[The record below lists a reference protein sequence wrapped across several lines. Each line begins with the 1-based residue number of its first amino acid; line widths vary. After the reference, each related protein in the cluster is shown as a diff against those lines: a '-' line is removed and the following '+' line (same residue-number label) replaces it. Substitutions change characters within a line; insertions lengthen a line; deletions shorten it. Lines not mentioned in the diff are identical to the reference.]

1 MTTRFLLSI
10 LLVVVLVTTGCMTT
24 GGGPW
29 ERSGQRNY
37 GAAGGGIGLVAGATA
52 GAIIGGKGGALIG
65 ALVGGVAGSLIGS
78 GIGGAVNA
86 GQDPQLLCDRFDE
99 DRFGQPCLRNPNL
112 FVPAGQYQYDSY
124 YR

>member
-1 MTTRFLLSI
+1 MTTRFLAM
-10 LLVVVLVTTGCMTT
+10 LLVIVFAMTTGCAT

-37 GAAGGGIGLVAGATA
+37 GVAGAGLGVVAGATT
-52 GAIIGGKGGALIG
+52 GAIVGGKGGALIG
-65 ALVGGVAGSLIGS
+65 ALIGGVAGSFIGS

-99 DRFGQPCLRNPNL
+99 DRYGNPCLRDPNF
-112 FVPAGQYQYDSY
+112 FVPGGYYYDGY
-124 YR
+124 